1 MFARAVG
8 ASIALAAAGMTLAA
22 CGSSQPSSTARAA
35 GNHQP
40 VQAAAPAAGLDAAAH
55 GRLKLYEF
63 RTTGGKGYFYTA
75 NPTEAVNA
83 VKKYKFTQ
91 IKHNLGYV
99 YRKPF
104 KGSVTLYR
112 LRFTPFSSYIVT
124 ISTKERDKL
133 VRSGR
138 FVYEGVLGYASKSPA
153 KKVLLWRV
161 ARNNQWRVVTKAESK
176 ALVRKGWHSDGP
188 VGYVWKSA

>member
-1 MFARAVG
+1 MFTRVIG
-8 ASIALAAAGMTLAA
+8 ASITLTVAGMTLAA
-22 CGSSQPSSTARAA
+22 CGSSPSSSTARAA

-40 VQAAAPAAGLDAAAH
+40 VQAAAPAPQVDATAH

-63 RTTGGKGYFYTA
+63 YTTGGKGYFYTA

-112 LRFTPFSSYIVT
+112 LRFKPFSSYIVT
-124 ISTKERDKL
+124 LSTKERDKL
-133 VRSGR
+133 VRSGN
-138 FVYEGVLGYASKSPA
+138 FVYEGVLGYASKSPT

-161 ARNNQWRVVTKAESK
+161 ANNNRWRLVTKAESK